1 MYWVPWHIPCAIT
14 LTLVNKVV
22 VVQINRYSLV
32 DFGLAH
38 DAPVKLYEAN
48 KGRAPIVKDH
58 RLHAAQ
64 KENVGLHLRILPL
77 CVCVYCVC
85 GMWCFVVCACGV
97 CVFCGGLL
105 CEPVVLCGVVCAF
118 GVVCVCGMWCF
129 VVCACSV
136 VCVVCGGLL
145 CVLCGG
151 LLCVMWRLLCVPV
164 VLCVCVLCGVLL
176 CVPVVLCVL
185 ICVLLCACGVF

>member
-97 CVFCGGLL
+97 VCVNL
-105 CEPVVLCGVVCAF
+105 CFVVCLWCVLMCVLCDVVCAF
-118 GVVCVCGMWCF
+118 GVVCVCSM
-129 VVCACSV
+129 
-136 VCVVCGGLL
+136 
-145 CVLCGG
+145 
-151 LLCVMWRLLCVPV
+151 
-164 VLCVCVLCGVLL
+164 
-176 CVPVVLCVL
+176 
-185 ICVLLCACGVF
+185 